1 MRMNTKTAVITTVF
15 LLVPCG
21 FLGQQI
27 DPSVQPVDPSVNPR
41 VQDVDHPDSALLPG
55 GSSAWTGQPI
65 MSQMPSASTQKD
77 SAPKNSQFPSL
88 TSMSTWGTTS
98 VVDSSASNAR
108 NVLDRARGGLPSR
121 KTSLSRKLNMTLATT
136 LDLHST
142 NTDRVEEE
150 TAAAEN
156 QLTRTSA
163 ALELRE
169 LRRETSQST
178 RSARLARL
186 RAANPLVNKADAASA
201 GLWHSDQSSAY
212 ALNQQQHETN
222 ALLQHGFTPKKK
234 PRRRHREVHTPG
246 EEYTHH
252 PG

>member
-1 MRMNTKTAVITTVF
+1 MRMNTKTAIITTVF

-98 VVDSSASNAR
+98 VVDSSASNAGSAP
-108 NVLDRARGGLPSR
+108 DRARGGLPSR
-121 KTSLSRKLNMTLATT
+121 KTSLSRKLNMTLATN
-136 LDLHST
+136 LGLHST

-156 QLTRTSA
+156 QLTQTSA
-163 ALELRE
+163 ALELRQ
-169 LRRETSQST
+169 LRRETSRT
-178 RSARLARL
+178 NRSARLKTV
-186 RAANPLVNKADAASA
+186 NPLVNNADAASA

-212 ALNQQQHETN
+212 ALNQQQHEAN
-222 ALLQHGFTPKKK
+222 VLLQHGYTPRKK

-246 EEYTHH
+246 EAYDHH
-252 PG
+252 